1 MVAVT
6 LVRLALAA
14 GFAFESVQFAPAGAP
29 TIVQP
34 SATGPV
40 NAFRPFSSSV
50 SVMLVPTF
58 VATIGVLAVTVKSFT
73 ESVTLVE
80 RVRLFR
86 AALTPVIATVAFAAG
101 VVPKVVCKVTVEE
114 SPVTPGVMV
123 GGFAEHVVLP
133 TSAVGSVQPT
143 AMSWFIPPSEV

>member
-6 LVRLALAA
+6 LVPLALAA

-40 NAFRPFSSSV
+40 NAFRPFTSSV

-80 RVRLFR
+80 RVRLFS
-86 AALTPVIATVAFAAG
+86 AALTPLMATVAFAAG
-101 VVPKVVCKVTVEE
+101 VVPNVVCRVTVED
-114 SPVTPGVMV
+114 SAVTPGVIV
-123 GGFAEHVVLP
+123 GGLAEQVVFG
-133 TSAVGSVQPT
+133 TRAGGNVQPT
-143 AMSWFIPPSEV
+143 TMSCV